1 MNLSTTES
9 AGVLIV
15 HIHAKALD
23 AGTARDF
30 KGSVARLLTPGSKIA
45 FDLARVDFVDSTGLG
60 MLVSCLRE
68 CQASGG
74 DIRLYGLT
82 KPVRTLFEMVRM
94 HKVFEIFATA
104 DEVVNSYL
112 GEEQKQ

>member
-15 HIHAKALD
+15 HVHAKALD

-30 KGSVARLLTPGSKIA
+30 KSSVTRLLTPGSKVV
-45 FDLARVDFVDSTGLG
+45 FDLAKVDFVDSTGLG

-68 CQASGG
+68 AQASGG

-94 HKVFEIFATA
+94 HKVFDIYSTA
-104 DEVVNSYL
+104 DEVVQSYTAQT
-112 GEEQKQ
+112 QKS